1 VKSGDAPAGITVNHE
16 VSSSQPQTAQGSA
29 RGRKSRSDA
38 TNWTAIGLFAA
49 MMVIA
54 LTRALPESAQNA
66 IWYPIG
72 AIIVLLICYATG
84 RSVVAHVE
92 DKGTDGECLVF
103 ARKTNPIWLY
113 LGAGA
118 IGFAVIAT
126 AMSVANRRLFA
137 NSDLQIGLSM
147 FGYLLGTLAALFG
160 SIQLRVTHQKMEYWS
175 LEGGYQALDR
185 DDIDVARYRVG
196 LSAAAPYMRLEI
208 LPHGSK
214 KKPIYV
220 PVMLLQKTE
229 LERVYD
235 WLGTKLAGRPV

>member
-1 VKSGDAPAGITVNHE
+1 MT
-16 VSSSQPQTAQGSA
+16 
-29 RGRKSRSDA
+29 
-38 TNWTAIGLFAA
+38 IGLFAA
-49 MMVIA
+49 MMAIA
-54 LTRALPESAQNA
+54 LIRVLPESAQDA

-72 AIIVLLICYATG
+72 ATVVLLICYATG
-84 RSVVAHVE
+84 RSMIAHVE
-92 DKGTDGECLVF
+92 EKGADGECVVF

-160 SIQLRVTHQKMEYWS
+160 SIQLRVTRQKMEYWS
-175 LEGGYQALDR
+175 LERGYQALDR
-185 DDIDVARYRVG
+185 DDIDIARYRVG
-196 LSAAAPYMRLEI
+196 LSADAPYTRLEI
-208 LPHGSK
+208 LPRSSK
-214 KKPIYV
+214 NKPIYV
-220 PVMLLQKTE
+220 PVMLLRKAE

-235 WLGTKLAGRPV
+235 WLGTKLAARPV

>member
-1 VKSGDAPAGITVNHE
+1 MNQE

-29 RGRKSRSDA
+29 RVRKSRSGA

-49 MMVIA
+49 MMAIA
-54 LTRALPESAQNA
+54 LTRALPGSAQNA

-72 AIIVLLICYATG
+72 ATIVLLICYATG

-92 DKGTDGECLVF
+92 DKRADGECLVF

-137 NSDLQIGLSM
+137 SSDLQIGLSM
-147 FGYLLGTLAALFG
+147 FGYLLGTLAAFFG

-175 LEGGYQALDR
+175 LERGYQALDR

-196 LSAAAPYMRLEI
+196 LSADAPYMRLEI
-208 LPHGSK
+208 FPRSPK
-214 KKPIYV
+214 NKPIYV

-229 LERVYD
+229 LEHVYD